1 MFFLRNIVLGVFLV
15 LALLTQACDGDKL
28 DTSLLKDKSNP
39 VVKLDTTHGA
49 VYIELYKKEAPISV
63 ENFISYVNS
72 GFYDGTIFH
81 RVIKGFMVQGGGF
94 SSGMKQ
100 KKTKDPIKN
109 EAANGLHNVRGS
121 VAMARTQIVD
131 SATSQFFINVVD
143 NLFLDFKSK
152 RADQYGYA
160 VFGGVVSG
168 MEIVDLIRNEKTT
181 TVGYFRD
188 VPAKDVVINK
198 ANLVKR

>member
-1 MFFLRNIVLGVFLV
+1 MFFLRNVVLGLFLA
-15 LALLTQACDGDKL
+15 LTLLTQACDGDKL

-39 VVKLDTTHGA
+39 VVKLETTHGA
-49 VYIELYKKEAPISV
+49 VYIELYKKEAPVSV
-63 ENFISYVNS
+63 DNFISYVNS
-72 GFYDGTIFH
+72 GYYDGTIFH

-94 SSGMKQ
+94 NPGMTQ
-100 KKTKDPIKN
+100 KKVKDSIIN
-109 EAANGLHNVRGS
+109 EAANGLHNVRGT

-152 RADQYGYA
+152 RADQFGYA
-160 VFGGVVSG
+160 VFGNVVSG
-168 MEIVDLIRNEKTT
+168 MDVVDLIRNEKTT

-188 VPAKDVVINK
+188 VPAADIVIKN

>member
-1 MFFLRNIVLGVFLV
+1 MFFLRNIVLSVFLV

-94 SSGMKQ
+94 NSGMKQ

-109 EAANGLHNVRGS
+109 EASNGLHNIRGS

-168 MEIVDLIRNEKTT
+168 MEVVDLIRSEKTT
-181 TVGYFRD
+181 AVGYFRD